1 MPHCGWTLRRGKYR
15 AEGEKG
21 PVAFNRGTC
30 LSEPQRRELC
40 NKMGRGEAS
49 LSPLENMISE
59 PEVWGLPI
67 LSLRGM
73 MLDPAI

>member
-1 MPHCGWTLRRGKYR
+1 M
-15 AEGEKG
+15 
-21 PVAFNRGTC
+21 AFDQGTC
-30 LSEPQRRELC
+30 RSEPQRRELC
-40 NKMGRGEAS
+40 HKMGQGEAS

-67 LSLRGM
+67 LLLRGM